1 MQNIKQFF
9 HAIDKDDI
17 DENSKNLI
25 SDGLIDSVDV
35 MALVG
40 EIEKSIQKPID
51 TEFMVA
57 ENFEDFESIKNL
69 IDRIISEK

>member
-1 MQNIKQFF
+1 MQIVKQFF
-9 HAIDKDDI
+9 EAIDKNDI
-17 DENSKNLI
+17 NESSKNLI

-40 EIEKSIQKPID
+40 EIEKYTKKPINP
-51 TEFMVA
+51 EFMVA

-69 IDRIISEK
+69 IDRVMSEK